1 MLVSP
6 LLSNMNLCMLYIVFA
21 MQGVKMLD
29 VVSAKLFLNA
39 VNIGSIDF

>member
-1 MLVSP
+1 
-6 LLSNMNLCMLYIVFA
+6 

-39 VNIGSIDF
+39 VNIDNIDFWRLWKQEFFSREKKTQTF